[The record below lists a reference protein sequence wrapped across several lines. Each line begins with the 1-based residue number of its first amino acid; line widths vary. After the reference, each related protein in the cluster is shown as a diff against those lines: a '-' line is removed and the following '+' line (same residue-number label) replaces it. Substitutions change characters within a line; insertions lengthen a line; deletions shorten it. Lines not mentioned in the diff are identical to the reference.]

1 MGKTPFPI
9 DPVMTAIVIAYR
21 NAKLIADEV
30 LPRHPVGKVEFKWLK
45 HTLAEG
51 FTIPNTLV
59 GRKGSPNEVNFS
71 ATEETSSCLDYGLED
86 KIPQS
91 DIDNAPANYDPKNRS
106 AEGLMDLVLL
116 DREVR
121 AANLV
126 FNADS
131 YATGYKG
138 ALSGSDQFS
147 DFVGSDPIETIM
159 DALDSMVM
167 RGNVAVVG
175 RAVFSALSR
184 HPKVVKAVHGNSGD
198 AGIATRRQIAEL
210 FELEDVLVGEAYLN
224 TSKKGEDVAL
234 SRVWGKHMALIRRD
248 RMAGP
253 NNNRMSFGFTAQ
265 FGSRVAGSEP
275 DSSIGLRGGQ
285 RIVVGE
291 TVKEVITSDML
302 GYFIQN
308 AVA

>member
-21 NAKLIADEV
+21 NTKLIADEV
-30 LPRHPVGKVEFKWLK
+30 FPRHPVGKVEFKWLK
-45 HTLAEG
+45 HVLAEG

-59 GRKGSPNEVNFS
+59 GRKGSPNEVSFS

-121 AANLV
+121 AAALA

-131 YATGYKG
+131 YATGYKTT
-138 ALSGSDQFS
+138 LSGSDQFS
-147 DFVGSDPIETIM
+147 DFVGSDPIATIL
-159 DALDSMVM
+159 DCLDSMVM
-167 RGNVAVVG
+167 RGNVAVMG
-175 RAVFSALSR
+175 RAVFSALAR
-184 HPKVVKAVHGNSGD
+184 HPKIIKAVQANSGD

-224 TSKKGEDVAL
+224 TAKKNETVAL
-234 SRVWGKHMALIRRD
+234 SRVWGKHLSLIYRD

-275 DSSIGLRGGQ
+275 DSKIGLRGGH

-291 TVKEVITSDML
+291 TVKEVVSSDSL